1 MKKQDVEQ
9 TLRTAFAKIT
19 PEEWYGIEAGL
30 SAAPTPRKE
39 KIPMT
44 PKSTPTERRKPSRIA
59 YAAVAA
65 AVLLLV
71 VTGVFVTVTA
81 LRGGTETRPGA
92 ATAEATSMASAFVT
106 EQTAIAAALADAS
119 AQENRDSMTEADV
132 TNLTCKRETE
142 NGRDVYD
149 VEFST
154 DVCRYD
160 YDIDAA
166 DGHIVSVDTERIFP
180 KTDYPQVAVPS
191 PIPTQIVSMDEAKAI
206 ALKDAGIA
214 DAGATFT
221 KAEIDAD
228 DGRTIYDLEFV
239 AGGVEYDYEIDAQTG
254 TVLSK
259 EKESRTAPVPT
270 PSPIPA
276 QTVSMD
282 DAKAIALKDAGVKA
296 SDATFT
302 TAETD
307 TDDGRSTYELE
318 FIAGGVEYDYE
329 IDPSTGA
336 ILSRETEQ
344 TGKAASNATAKPSE
358 ISGEL
363 IGSSKAKSIALSH
376 AGVSASEARD
386 LSCEQDKEDGKT
398 VYEVDFKAGGY
409 EYDYVIDAYTGKI
422 LSREKEKDD

>member
-1 MKKQDVEQ
+1 MKKQDMEQ

-19 PEEWYGIEAGL
+19 PEEWHGIEAGL
-30 SAAPTPRKE
+30 SAVPTPRKE
-39 KIPMT
+39 KTPMT

-71 VTGVFVTVTA
+71 VTGAFVTATA
-81 LRGGTETRPGA
+81 LRGRTESRPGA
-92 ATAEATSMASAFVT
+92 ATAEATSTASAFVT

-166 DGHIVSVDTERIFP
+166 DGHIVSIDTERIFP
-180 KTDYPQVAVPS
+180 KTDYPQTAAPTPS

-206 ALKDAGIA
+206 ALKDAGVSA
-214 DAGATFT
+214 TGATFT
-221 KAEIDAD
+221 KVEIGTD
-228 DGRTIYDLEFV
+228 DGRTVYELEFT
-239 AGGVEYDYEIDAQTG
+239 AGRFEYDYEIDAETG
-254 TVLSK
+254 TVHSK
-259 EKESRTAPVPT
+259 EKEIRTAPVPT

-276 QTVSMD
+276 QSVTPD
-282 DAKAIALKDAGVKA
+282 EAKAIALKDAGVNA

-302 TAETD
+302 KDETD
-307 TDDGRSTYELE
+307 TDDGRTVYEFT

-329 IDPSTGA
+329 IDLATGA
-336 ILSRETEQ
+336 ILSHETQQ
-344 TGKAASNATAKPSE
+344 TGKATAKPSE
-358 ISGEL
+358 ASGEL
-363 IGSSKAKSIALSH
+363 IGATNAKSIALSH
-376 AGVSASEARD
+376 AGVSFSDARG
-386 LSCEQDKEDGKT
+386 LSCELDKEDGKT
-398 VYEVDFKAGGY
+398 VYEVDFKADGY
-409 EYDYVIDAYTGKI
+409 EYDYVIDAYTGRI
-422 LSREKEKDD
+422 LSREKEIDD

>member
-65 AVLLLV
+65 AVLLLA

-92 ATAEATSMASAFVT
+92 ATAEATNTASASVT
-106 EQTAIAAALADAS
+106 EQTAIAVALADAS

-142 NGRDVYD
+142 NGRDVFD

-154 DVCRYD
+154 DACRYD

-166 DGHIVSVDTERIFP
+166 DGHIVSVDAERIFP
-180 KTDYPQVAVPS
+180 KTDDPQAAVPS
-191 PIPTQIVSMDEAKAI
+191 PIPTQIVSMDDAKAI

-259 EKESRTAPVPT
+259 EKELRTAPVPT

-302 TAETD
+302 KAETD

-329 IDPSTGA
+329 IDPTTGA

-344 TGKAASNATAKPSE
+344 AGKATDKPSE
-358 ISGEL
+358 ASGEL

-376 AGVSASEARD
+376 AGVPASEARD

-398 VYEVDFKAGGY
+398 VYEVDFKAGG
-409 EYDYVIDAYTGKI
+409 
-422 LSREKEKDD
+422 

>member
-65 AVLLLV
+65 AVLLLAI
-71 VTGVFVTVTA
+71 TGAFVTVTA
-81 LRGGTETRPGA
+81 LRGRTESRPGA
-92 ATAEATSMASAFVT
+92 ATAEATSAASAFVT

-154 DVCRYD
+154 DVCHYD

-166 DGHIVSVDTERIFP
+166 DGHIVSIDTERIFP
-180 KTDYPQVAVPS
+180 KTDYPQTAVPS

-206 ALKDAGIA
+206 ALKDAGVSTT
-214 DAGATFT
+214 GATFT
-221 KAEIDAD
+221 KVEIGTD

-302 TAETD
+302 KAETD
-307 TDDGRSTYELE
+307 TDDGRTVYEFT

-329 IDPSTGA
+329 IDLSTGA
-336 ILSRETEQ
+336 ILSHETEQ
-344 TGKAASNATAKPSE
+344 TGKATDKPSE
-358 ISGEL
+358 TSGEL
-363 IGSSKAKSIALSH
+363 IDSSKAKSIALSH

-398 VYEVDFKAGGY
+398 VYEVDFKADGY

-422 LSREKEKDD
+422 LSREKERDD